1 MNSLHLFESP
11 LATPAE
17 EYVYIYIY
25 IYIGLFDIASSDL
38 YACL

>member
-17 EYVYIYIY
+17 EYVYIYI
-25 IYIGLFDIASSDL
+25 GLFDIASSDL